1 MNNYLGD
8 IISIFICLWFIKTYL
23 LHYRMTKEEA
33 FIVREA
39 PKVFL
44 YPLTILVCIMLI
56 LVPLS
61 ERGLVPGVV
70 PDSIL
75 KYTLVSFML
84 WITLVLYEMELG
96 RACDRQKGQEQKQ
109 HADAASPDSSLPSG
123 NNSVNEKTALKAINA
138 SKRFYCEFIQRIS
151 GYRTLGKRSSFLLY
165 R

>member
-61 ERGLVPGVV
+61 ERGLVPGVA

-84 WITLVLYEMELG
+84 WITLVLYTKWNWG
-96 RACDRQKGQEQKQ
+96 VHVTDRKVR
-109 HADAASPDSSLPSG
+109 SR
-123 NNSVNEKTALKAINA
+123 NNMQMLLLLI
-138 SKRFYCEFIQRIS
+138 
-151 GYRTLGKRSSFLLY
+151 LLFLLATIL
-165 R
+165 

>member
-8 IISIFICLWFIKTYL
+8 IISIFICLWVIKTYL

-84 WITLVLYEMELG
+84 WITLVLYTKWNWG
-96 RACDRQKGQEQKQ
+96 VHVTDRKVR
-109 HADAASPDSSLPSG
+109 SR
-123 NNSVNEKTALKAINA
+123 NNMQMLLLLI
-138 SKRFYCEFIQRIS
+138 
-151 GYRTLGKRSSFLLY
+151 LLFLLATIL
-165 R
+165 

>member
-8 IISIFICLWFIKTYL
+8 VISIFICLWFIKTYL

-75 KYTLVSFML
+75 KYTLVSFSSINDRKTDAVPSVEPSSTTIISFRKPDGK
-84 WITLVLYEMELG
+84 IT
-96 RACDRQKGQEQKQ
+96 
-109 HADAASPDSSLPSG
+109 SL
-123 NNSVNEKTALKAINA
+123 TALTTFRMVPFSLNTGITT
-138 SKRFYCEFIQRIS
+138 E
-151 GYRTLGKRSSFLLY
+151 SFMLTGTSCN
-165 R
+165 RW

>member
-84 WITLVLYEMELG
+84 WNWGVHVT
-96 RACDRQKGQEQKQ
+96 DRKVR
-109 HADAASPDSSLPSG
+109 SR
-123 NNSVNEKTALKAINA
+123 NNMQMLLLLI
-138 SKRFYCEFIQRIS
+138 
-151 GYRTLGKRSSFLLY
+151 LLFLLATIL
-165 R
+165 

>member
-1 MNNYLGD
+1 MPLVYQD
-8 IISIFICLWFIKTYL
+8 ISSALQDDKRRSFHCQ
-23 LHYRMTKEEA
+23 
-33 FIVREA
+33 EA

-84 WITLVLYEMELG
+84 WITLVLYTKWNWG
-96 RACDRQKGQEQKQ
+96 VHVTDRKIR
-109 HADAASPDSSLPSG
+109 SR
-123 NNSVNEKTALKAINA
+123 NNMQMLLLLI
-138 SKRFYCEFIQRIS
+138 
-151 GYRTLGKRSSFLLY
+151 LLFLLATIL
-165 R
+165 

>member
-39 PKVFL
+39 PMVFL

-70 PDSIL
+70 FHWRPTRIAGL
-75 KYTLVSFML
+75 QT
-84 WITLVLYEMELG
+84 VLQPNL
-96 RACDRQKGQEQKQ
+96 
-109 HADAASPDSSLPSG
+109 AASAQQQVGRFQPR
-123 NNSVNEKTALKAINA
+123 NS
-138 SKRFYCEFIQRIS
+138 CP
-151 GYRTLGKRSSFLLY
+151 
-165 R
+165 